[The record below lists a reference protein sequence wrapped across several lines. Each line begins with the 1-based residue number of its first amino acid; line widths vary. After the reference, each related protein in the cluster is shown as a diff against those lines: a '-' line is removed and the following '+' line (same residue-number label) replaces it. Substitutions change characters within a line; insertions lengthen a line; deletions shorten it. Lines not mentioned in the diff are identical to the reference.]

1 MMVAKTL
8 LHNVLLLGQSPKEC
22 LETVNDQISEHNEEN
37 MFVTVWL
44 GILELSTG
52 IVTAANAGHEY
63 PILRKPDGQFEVFK
77 DKHGI
82 VLGAIPHKKYN
93 EYQFTLEKG
102 GTLFLYTDGAPEA
115 TNAEEKLFGMDR
127 LHETLNKET
136 DASPEKLLR
145 NVENDINVFVGDAP
159 QFDDLTMMA
168 VKLSKDPET
177 AENSDSDQEA
187 ADA

>member
-1 MMVAKTL
+1 MYMMVTKTL

-82 VLGAIPHKKYN
+82 VLGAIPHKKYSFS
-93 EYQFTLEKG
+93 EMSRTTSMSLWE
-102 GTLFLYTDGAPEA
+102 
-115 TNAEEKLFGMDR
+115 M
-127 LHETLNKET
+127 
-136 DASPEKLLR
+136 LLSSTTSR
-145 NVENDINVFVGDAP
+145 
-159 QFDDLTMMA
+159 
-168 VKLSKDPET
+168 
-177 AENSDSDQEA
+177 
-187 ADA
+187 